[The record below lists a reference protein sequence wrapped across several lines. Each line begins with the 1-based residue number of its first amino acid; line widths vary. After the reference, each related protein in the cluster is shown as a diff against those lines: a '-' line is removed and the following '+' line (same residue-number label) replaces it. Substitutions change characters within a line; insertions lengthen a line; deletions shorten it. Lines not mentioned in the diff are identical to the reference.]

1 MSQRQTAD
9 VGLILEG
16 TYPYV
21 LGGVSAW
28 VDQIIRGLPDITFA
42 IYFIGSKKADV
53 VKQHYQLPPNVI
65 SLTELYLHDPL
76 PPEEFH
82 KEIDEVNLKSFY
94 KALENFYLA
103 NSMHDRRSNFWL
115 LLDELEKLPKPLR
128 FENLNSD
135 LQAWRI
141 LEKAC
146 TRYAPSVSFI
156 DFFWTIRFLHLPV
169 WALIRDRKR
178 VPLARVY
185 HSVSAGYAGLVGAM
199 AARARN
205 VPYILTEHGIYTK
218 ERIAEIAQADWIFE
232 GDVDLD
238 PSVGLGKLKQL
249 WINFFLLLGQ
259 IAYDISDP
267 IITLYEGNV
276 YTQIEF
282 GADSSKCRVIP
293 NGIDPEKFNAIRT
306 EVTARWT
313 PEPSEKII
321 GFIGR
326 IVPIKDVKTLIR
338 AARLVCEKAKDVKFL
353 VAGPYTEDPVYF
365 EECTRMVKLLEL
377 EGKVVFMGMQK
388 LMEVLPKMDVMV
400 LTSISEGLPLVVLE
414 AFAAGIPCV
423 STDVGAC
430 RELIFGRTQ
439 EDKELGRAGRITKI
453 LSPHETAAALLALI
467 KNADQWQLASKAGR
481 IRVEKYY
488 RMSILLE
495 TYRKL
500 YKDLAIKKP

>member
-1 MSQRQTAD
+1 MTQGQVAD
-9 VGLILEG
+9 VGLLLEG

-28 VDQIIRGLPDITFA
+28 VDQIIRGLPEVTFA
-42 IYFIGSKKADV
+42 IYFIGSKKEDV
-53 VKQHYQLPPNVI
+53 VKQHYQLPANVI
-65 SLTELYLHDPL
+65 SLTELYLHDQL
-76 PPEEFH
+76 PPQEF
-82 KEIDEVNLKSFY
+82 KKGIDELKLKSFY
-94 KALENFYLA
+94 KALEEFYLA
-103 NSMHDRRSNFWL
+103 DSMEARRRNFWVV
-115 LLDELEKLPKPLR
+115 LDELEKLPEPIH

-135 LQAWRI
+135 YQAWKI
-141 LEKAC
+141 LERAC
-146 TRYAPSVSFI
+146 ARYAPSVSFI
-156 DFFWTIRFLHLPV
+156 DYFWTIRFLHLPV

-178 VPLARVY
+178 VPMAKVY

-232 GDVDLD
+232 GDVELD
-238 PSVGLGKLKQL
+238 GSSGLGKLKQL

-259 IAYDISDP
+259 LAYDISDP
-267 IITLYEGNV
+267 IITLYEGNI

-282 GADSSKCRVIP
+282 GADGSKCRVIP

-306 EVTARWT
+306 EVMSRWN
-313 PEPSEKII
+313 PEPQEKII

-430 RELIFGRTQ
+430 RELIFGRTP
-439 EDKELGRAGRITKI
+439 EDKALGKAGRITKI

-467 KNADQWQLASKAGR
+467 QNPQEWQKCSLAGR
-481 IRVEKYY
+481 TRAEQYY

-495 TYRKL
+495 TYRNL
-500 YKDLAIKKP
+500 YKDLGRKAP